1 MIHINQKIKISDLAK
16 EVLNL
21 DDEHLHSFARI
32 LYVAGYEDGVIK
44 EAKNFDESCKSQIL
58 EKEVTAEKFNALL
71 QENLFQK
78 FRPNGLERQD
88 IKSKIHDE
96 DNEIILEDFRK
107 IGFQDNVTPQEK
119 KFGEALIFGATI
131 TGMKARLDSLIVQSD
146 IEFEKL
152 TILAGARDLWLDSPL
167 DNPIAKQLL
176 IQRCDKSEV
185 NFDSIDAKIAE
196 FKAQEGISVNDLRKK
211 LVGYYTTQYRIS
223 FPTETDG
230 ARALLE
236 NYQKQGKIA
245 DGVLIYVV
253 DAKKKPDGSRP
264 DSEDTIKKWLEDN
277 KNFQGNDLERGGEEK
292 DKVKILFVSNQPHY
306 NAQKTAMGIHCHGVP
321 ISVSGLASASIN
333 KDSAILFPE
342 LAGGFNRF
350 AKLLKA
356 LQPATN
362 ISNAKV
368 GDISEKGLGNVI

>member
-21 DDEHLHSFARI
+21 DGDEHLHSFARI

-58 EKEVTAEKFNALL
+58 EKEVTAEEFNMLL
-71 QENLFQK
+71 QKNLFQK

-96 DNEIILEDFRK
+96 DNAIILEDFRK
-107 IGFQDNVTPQEK
+107 IGFLDNVIPQEK
-119 KFGEALIFGATI
+119 EFDETLIFGATI
-131 TGMKARLDSLIVQSD
+131 TGMKARLDSLIDQGD
-146 IEFEKL
+146 IKFKKL

-176 IQRCDKSEV
+176 IQRCSNPEV
-185 NFDSIDAKIAE
+185 NSDSIDAKIAE

-211 LVGYYTTQYRIS
+211 LVEYYTTQYGIS
-223 FPTETDG
+223 FPIETDG

-236 NYQKQGKIA
+236 DYQKQGKIS

-264 DSEDTIKKWLEDN
+264 DSEDTIRKWLEDN
-277 KNFQGNDLERGGEEK
+277 NNFQGNDLEGNIVE
-292 DKVKILFVSNQPHY
+292 ILFVSNQPYY
-306 NAQKTAMGIHCHGVP
+306 NAQKAAMGIHCHDVP
-321 ISVSGLASASIN
+321 ISVSGLASASSN

-350 AKLLKA
+350 TKLLKT
-356 LQPATN
+356 LQPAPK
-362 ISNAKV
+362 ISSPMS
-368 GDISEKGLGNVI
+368 DISTKDSGKSVG